1 MTEKKKKVRC
11 NVCRKKLT
19 LFTEFECKCSKK
31 FCNLHRLPIDHNCS
45 INIKKIHKDNLKK
58 INPKIIKKKID
69 KI

>member
-1 MTEKKKKVRC
+1 MTEKKVRC

-19 LFTEFECKCSKK
+19 LFTEFDCKCFKK

-45 INIKKIHKDNLKK
+45 INIKKIHKNNLKK
-58 INPKIIKKKID
+58 INPKIEKKKID